1 MLAESNTPDILTR
14 IVSQCSQPLC
24 PQDESILLSYYE
36 QQVRNKLN
44 DCIVVSKYCRIFDTR
59 RVQIAIL
66 YFNENTKREQATTL
80 EGEERFDVLF
90 PKYKAGGY
98 VVKKVKVDPT
108 FSELFL

>member
-1 MLAESNTPDILTR
+1 M
-14 IVSQCSQPLC
+14 IV
-24 PQDESILLSYYE
+24 LLF
-36 QQVRNKLN
+36 LN
-44 DCIVVSKYCRIFDTR
+44 IRIFDTR

-108 FSELFL
+108 FSELLL